1 MVFLTDLKALTG
13 SDGKFVIDRV
23 PQGSYALRV
32 LHVGYQVKD
41 TVGVHIG
48 AGETLDLEFVL
59 APIAPRPGDSF

>member
-1 MVFLTDLKALTG
+1 
-13 SDGKFVIDRV
+13 VIDRV